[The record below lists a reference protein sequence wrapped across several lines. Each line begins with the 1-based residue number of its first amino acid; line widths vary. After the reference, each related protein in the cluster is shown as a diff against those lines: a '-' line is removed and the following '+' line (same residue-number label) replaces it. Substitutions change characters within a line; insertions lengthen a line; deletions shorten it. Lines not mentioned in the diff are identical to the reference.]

1 MPLGIPTDRA
11 FRSRHELCALIRAI
25 RDAPSSEMEQP
36 WIEWKAAEK
45 LLASSCLG
53 EIARHVIGFA
63 NRSPEEAARIAEG
76 CAYLL
81 IGAEPGHLAS
91 VEVIDIAQLDQ
102 GLELYL
108 GTDGPQWGPDYVEV
122 DGNTVLVVTVEAP
135 RRGDRIHTLRKE
147 YQQGDEDKS
156 KEKPKKKSCPAGT
169 VFVRKNGRTVH
180 PPDPAT
186 MNMLQD
192 RLLDRNVQVELDVS
206 WSPGSA
212 TAIVALDAGPD
223 TLYRWL
229 DRERRRLLAPV
240 EAEEDLRDKNRW
252 VEQFIPGIAGIRTGS
267 ILGTGDRRSPEEYR
281 DEVDKYLVQ
290 AEIQLPARARALA
303 VEQVAPTLEVW
314 VTNGTDH
321 NFQDVQ
327 VEIIFMGPVAGYVDQ
342 REIWKD
348 VDFPTAPNIYGTETS
363 FESMINYVGLRR
375 PSESALDRGWANNTP
390 GRCRI
395 QFQPINLRPRYSV
408 RLPSF
413 RLLAEPEAAG
423 TTLTGVWYATSTS
436 ADGVKEGQ
444 LSVLVDPTV
453 VSAGAVLSNGE
464 DHVS

>member
-11 FRSRHELCALIRAI
+11 FRLRHELCALVRAI
-25 RDAPSSEMEQP
+25 RDAPSSEMEQD

-53 EIARHVIGFA
+53 EIARLVIGFA
-63 NRSPEEAARIAEG
+63 NRSPEEAARIVGG

-81 IGAEPGHLAS
+81 IGVEPGRLAS
-91 VEVIDIAQLDQ
+91 AEVIDSAQLGQ

-108 GTDGPQWGPDYVEV
+108 GTDGPQWRPDYVEV

-135 RRGDRIHTLRKE
+135 RRGDRIHMLLKE
-147 YQQGDEDKS
+147 YQKGDEEKS
-156 KEKPKKKSCPAGT
+156 KKKSYPAGT

-192 RLLDRNVQVELDVS
+192 RLLDRNVQVEVDVS
-206 WSPGSA
+206 LSPGSA
-212 TAIVALDAGPD
+212 ATIVAFDANPD
-223 TLYRWL
+223 RIRAWL
-229 DRERRRLLAPV
+229 DRERRRLLASV
-240 EAEEDLRDKNRW
+240 EAEENLRDKNRW
-252 VEQFIPGIAGIRTGS
+252 AQQFIPGIAGIRTGS
-267 ILGTGDRRSPEEYR
+267 IVGTGDRRLPEEYR

-303 VEQVAPTLEVW
+303 VEKVAPTLEVW

-453 VSAGAVLSNGE
+453 VSADAVLSIGE